1 MVYPGLRAA
10 AQTRFFRISADYSKL
25 TRYNAFFQR
34 NRGCETDET
43 AIGDR
48 HWHYLTLTLSL
59 LGW

>member
-1 MVYPGLRAA
+1 MVYPGARAA
-10 AQTRFFRISADYSKL
+10 VSTKFFRVRADYSKL

-34 NRGCETDET
+34 VRGCETDET

-48 HWHYLTLTLSL
+48 SWHYLTLSVSL